1 MVESIRALV
10 GEHAGKVSINE
21 LLTMHIGPDDVL
33 VNMSL
38 DFDDGLS
45 AADVEALVSELEK
58 KIKDTHG
65 QMTRVFIEAQSF
77 AAHSRQ

>member
-1 MVESIRALV
+1 
-10 GEHAGKVSINE
+10 
-21 LLTMHIGPDDVL
+21 MHLGPDDVL

-45 AADVEALVSELEK
+45 AADVEVLVSELEK
-58 KIKDTHG
+58 KIKDTPG
-65 QMTRVFIEAQSF
+65 QVTRVFIEAQSF